1 MAGLIMA
8 SVSPLRSVR
17 VDCTNLLVGGVVAA
31 GFLLS
36 PALLADELAT
46 SGKQVFLELAQPSCG
61 ICHTLADAGSVGE
74 IGPNLDELAPSEM
87 QVRAAVAN
95 GVGVMPAFGESLT
108 EEQIRAVAHY
118 VASVTG
124 KGP

>member
-1 MAGLIMA
+1 MA

-17 VDCTNLLVGGVVAA
+17 VDCTNLLAGGVVAA
-31 GFLLS
+31 GILLS

-108 EEQIRAVAHY
+108 EEQIGAVAHY